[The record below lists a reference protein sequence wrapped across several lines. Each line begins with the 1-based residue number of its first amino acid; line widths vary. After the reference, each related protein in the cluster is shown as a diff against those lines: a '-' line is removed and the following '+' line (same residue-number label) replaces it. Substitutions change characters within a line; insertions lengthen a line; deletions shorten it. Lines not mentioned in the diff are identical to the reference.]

1 ESARFEMT
9 SAATSTGIDVVYAGG
24 PERPAPQISVGRP
37 FQGRREL
44 WNEGERRAADDRAAP
59 AEDRR
64 VVRNHARADADV
76 IIAIGFEP
84 RRPAD
89 GKLVERREPLAYGGF
104 AFSGD
109 RLLLPAVHR
118 PGERVPARQ

>member
-1 ESARFEMT
+1 MT
-9 SAATSTGIDVVYAGG
+9 SAATSTGTRRVYRIAEWQNCRNAGLL
-24 PERPAPQISVGRP
+24 R
-37 FQGRREL
+37 
-44 WNEGERRAADDRAAP
+44 NEGERRAADDRAAP
-59 AEDRR
+59 AENRR

-76 IIAIGFEP
+76 IIAIGLEL

-109 RLLLPAVHR
+109 RLLLAAVHR
-118 PGERVPARQ
+118 PGERVPARQVV